1 LAMEWLKNHWVLA
14 KSGDAAARRKLLIL
28 AVGVVV
34 TLALLISGQT
44 ESKPIEIQAKD
55 SEGESIQSR
64 QAYVHISGAIANPGV
79 YPITPGMRLFEV
91 IAIAGGFSSKADQS
105 SVNLARVVTD
115 GEQILIASGGVVQ
128 KSDGLVSLNRA
139 SSSDLDKLPG
149 IGPTLAARIID
160 WREANNGFQAIE
172 DLRKVGGI
180 GDKLFAGL
188 KKLVKL

>member
-1 LAMEWLKNHWVLA
+1 MEWLKNHWVLA
-14 KSGDAAARRKLLIL
+14 KSGDASARRKLLIL
-28 AVGVVV
+28 AVGLVV

-44 ESKPIEIQAKD
+44 ESKPIEIQPKEAK
-55 SEGESIQSR
+55 GESIQS
-64 QAYVHISGAIANPGV
+64 QQGYVHISGAIANPGV

-105 SVNLARVVTD
+105 SVNLARTVTD
-115 GEQILIASGGVVQ
+115 GEQILIATGGVVS

>member
-1 LAMEWLKNHWVLA
+1 MEWLKNHWVLA

-28 AVGVVV
+28 AVGLVV

-44 ESKPIEIQAKD
+44 ESQPIEIQPKD
-55 SEGESIQSR
+55 ATDESIQS
-64 QAYVHISGAIANPGV
+64 QQEYVHITGAIKNPGV

-91 IAIAGGFSSKADQS
+91 IAIAGGFNSKADQS
-105 SVNLARVVTD
+105 SVNLARTVTD
-115 GEQILIASGGVVQ
+115 GEQILIATGGAVE

-139 SSSDLDKLPG
+139 SSNDLDKLPG

-180 GDKLFAGL
+180 GDKLYAGL

>member
-1 LAMEWLKNHWVLA
+1 MAMEWLKNHWVLA

-44 ESKPIEIQAKD
+44 ESKPIEIQPKD
-55 SEGESIQSR
+55 AQSESIQS
-64 QAYVHISGAIANPGV
+64 QQGYVHISGAIANPGV

-105 SVNLARVVTD
+105 SVNLARAVTD
-115 GEQILIASGGVVQ
+115 GEQILIASGGVAQ

-160 WREANNGFQAIE
+160 WREANNGFQTIE

>member
-1 LAMEWLKNHWVLA
+1 MAMEWLKNHWVLA
-14 KSGDAAARRKLLIL
+14 KSGDVAARRKLLIL
-28 AVGVVV
+28 AVGLVV

-44 ESKPIEIQAKD
+44 ESKPIEIQPKD
-55 SEGESIQSR
+55 SQGESIQS
-64 QAYVHISGAIANPGV
+64 QQGYVHISGAIANPGV
-79 YPITPGMRLFEV
+79 YSITPGMRLFEV

-115 GEQILIASGGVVQ
+115 GEQILIASGGVTQ
-128 KSDGLVSLNRA
+128 KTDGLVSLNRA
-139 SSSDLDKLPG
+139 NSSDLDKLPG

>member
-1 LAMEWLKNHWVLA
+1 MEWLKNHWVLA
-14 KSGDAAARRKLLIL
+14 KSGDASARRKLLIL
-28 AVGVVV
+28 AVGLVV

-44 ESKPIEIQAKD
+44 ESKPIEIQPKEAK
-55 SEGESIQSR
+55 GQSIQS
-64 QAYVHISGAIANPGV
+64 QQGYVHISGAIANPGV

-105 SVNLARVVTD
+105 SVNLARTVTD
-115 GEQILIASGGVVQ
+115 GEQILIATGGVVS

>member
-34 TLALLISGQT
+34 SLALLISGQT
-44 ESKPIEIQAKD
+44 ESKPIEIQPKD
-55 SEGESIQSR
+55 AQSESIQS
-64 QAYVHISGAIANPGV
+64 QQGYVHISGAIANPGV

-115 GEQILIASGGVVQ
+115 GEQILIASGGVTQ

>member
-1 LAMEWLKNHWVLA
+1 MEWLKNHWAMA
-14 KSGDAAARRKLLIL
+14 KGGDSAARRKLLIL
-28 AVGVVV
+28 AVGLVV

-44 ESKPIEIQAKD
+44 ESQPIEIQPKD
-55 SEGESIQSR
+55 ATDESIQS
-64 QAYVHISGAIANPGV
+64 QQEYVHITGAIKNPGV

-91 IAIAGGFSSKADQS
+91 IAIAGGFNSKADQS
-105 SVNLARVVTD
+105 SVNLARTVTD
-115 GEQILIASGGVVQ
+115 GEQILIATGGAVE

-139 SSSDLDKLPG
+139 SSNDLDKLPG

-180 GDKLFAGL
+180 GDKLYAGL

>member
-1 LAMEWLKNHWVLA
+1 MEWLKNHWVLA

-44 ESKPIEIQAKD
+44 ESKPIEIQPKD
-55 SEGESIQSR
+55 AQSESIQS
-64 QAYVHISGAIANPGV
+64 QQGYVHISGAIANPGV

-105 SVNLARVVTD
+105 SVNLARAVTD
-115 GEQILIASGGVVQ
+115 GEQILIASGGVAQ

-160 WREANNGFQAIE
+160 WREANNGFQTIE

>member
-1 LAMEWLKNHWVLA
+1 MAMEWLKNHWAMA
-14 KSGDAAARRKLLIL
+14 KGGDSAARRKLLIL
-28 AVGVVV
+28 AVGLVV

-44 ESKPIEIQAKD
+44 ESQPIEIQPKD
-55 SEGESIQSR
+55 ATDESIQS
-64 QAYVHISGAIANPGV
+64 QQGYVHITGAIKNPGV

-91 IAIAGGFSSKADQS
+91 IAIAGGFNSKADQS
-105 SVNLARVVTD
+105 SVNLARTVTD
-115 GEQILIASGGVVQ
+115 GEQILIATGGAVE

-139 SSSDLDKLPG
+139 SSNDLDKLPG

-180 GDKLFAGL
+180 GDKLYAGL

>member
-1 LAMEWLKNHWVLA
+1 MEWLKNHWVLA

-44 ESKPIEIQAKD
+44 ESKPIDIQPKD
-55 SEGESIQSR
+55 PKGESIQF
-64 QAYVHISGAIANPGV
+64 QQGYVHISGAISNPGV

-115 GEQILIASGGVVQ
+115 GEQILFASGGVAP

>member
-1 LAMEWLKNHWVLA
+1 
-14 KSGDAAARRKLLIL
+14 
-28 AVGVVV
+28 
-34 TLALLISGQT
+34 
-44 ESKPIEIQAKD
+44 
-55 SEGESIQSR
+55 
-64 QAYVHISGAIANPGV
+64 
-79 YPITPGMRLFEV
+79 
-91 IAIAGGFSSKADQS
+91 
-105 SVNLARVVTD
+105 
-115 GEQILIASGGVVQ
+115 VVQ

>member
-1 LAMEWLKNHWVLA
+1 MEWLKNHWAMA
-14 KSGDAAARRKLLIL
+14 KGGDSAARRKLLIL
-28 AVGVVV
+28 AVGLMV

-44 ESKPIEIQAKD
+44 ESQPIEIQPKD
-55 SEGESIQSR
+55 ATDESIQS
-64 QAYVHISGAIANPGV
+64 QQEYVHITGAIKNPGV

-91 IAIAGGFSSKADQS
+91 IAIAGGFNSKADQS
-105 SVNLARVVTD
+105 SVNLARTVTD
-115 GEQILIASGGVVQ
+115 GEQILIATGGAVE

-139 SSSDLDKLPG
+139 SSNDLDKLPG

-180 GDKLFAGL
+180 GDKLYAGL

>member
-1 LAMEWLKNHWVLA
+1 MAMEWLKNHWVLA
-14 KSGDAAARRKLLIL
+14 KSGDASARRKLLIL
-28 AVGVVV
+28 AVGLVV

-44 ESKPIEIQAKD
+44 ESKPIEIQPKEAK
-55 SEGESIQSR
+55 GQSIQS
-64 QAYVHISGAIANPGV
+64 QQGYVHISGAIANPGV

-105 SVNLARVVTD
+105 SVNLARTVTD
-115 GEQILIASGGVVQ
+115 GEQILIATGGVVS

>member
-44 ESKPIEIQAKD
+44 ESKPIEIQPKD
-55 SEGESIQSR
+55 AQSESIQS
-64 QAYVHISGAIANPGV
+64 QQGYVHISGAIANPGV

-105 SVNLARVVTD
+105 SVNLARAVTD
-115 GEQILIASGGVVQ
+115 GEQILIASGGVAQ

-160 WREANNGFQAIE
+160 WREANNGFQTIE

>member
-1 LAMEWLKNHWVLA
+1 MEWLKNHWVLA

-44 ESKPIEIQAKD
+44 ESKPIEIQPKD
-55 SEGESIQSR
+55 AQSESIQS
-64 QAYVHISGAIANPGV
+64 QQGYVHISGAIANPGV

-105 SVNLARVVTD
+105 SVNLARAVTD
-115 GEQILIASGGVVQ
+115 GEQILIASGGVAQ

-139 SSSDLDKLPG
+139 SSSDIDKLPG

-160 WREANNGFQAIE
+160 WREANNGFQTIE

>member
-1 LAMEWLKNHWVLA
+1 MEWLKNHWVLA
-14 KSGDAAARRKLLIL
+14 KSGDASARRKLLIL
-28 AVGVVV
+28 GAGLVV

-44 ESKPIEIQAKD
+44 ESKPIEIQPKEATG
-55 SEGESIQSR
+55 EGIQS
-64 QAYVHISGAIANPGV
+64 QQGYVHISGAIANPGV

-105 SVNLARVVTD
+105 SVNLARTVTD
-115 GEQILIASGGVVQ
+115 GEQILIAAGGAVS

-139 SSSDLDKLPG
+139 SSSELDKLPG

>member
-1 LAMEWLKNHWVLA
+1 MDWLKNHWVLA

-28 AVGVVV
+28 GVGVVV
-34 TLALLISGQT
+34 TIALLISGQT
-44 ESKPIEIQAKD
+44 ESKTIEIQPKEAK
-55 SEGESIQSR
+55 GESVQS
-64 QAYVHISGAIANPGV
+64 QQGYVHISGAIANPGV

-105 SVNLARVVTD
+105 SVNLARTVTD
-115 GEQILIASGGVVQ
+115 GEQILIAAGGAVS